1 MKKGDLVS
9 IVIPVYNGERC
20 IEQCVKS
27 VLQQTYQD
35 IELILIDDGSNDNTA
50 DICNQLV
57 RKCKK
62 IRYFCQENAGPG
74 AARNLGLKKVQGDYV
89 TFIDAD
95 DFVHPR
101 YIEELYQALKKN
113 KILIASCACI
123 KIKNRE
129 EACRARMADEEVILS
144 TEEALTSLFYGKE
157 IKGYSS
163 LKMIHIS
170 LLEDLRFPENL
181 CVGEDFV
188 WVYQLLMRCERI
200 VYINKELY
208 YYVQNENSIVHT
220 MKIEEMLLFWDT
232 MQSELIDKIVL
243 RYPKIE
249 KAIRVKKFM
258 TAFKWIIFMNQNDR
272 DRTESRELMLFLKQN
287 CLAIVQDKK
296 CKVSNRMVA
305 TLCCI
310 NVGLAIVFI
319 KGVLQV
325 LSKIGL
331 QLKKAV

>member
-20 IEQCVKS
+20 VEQCVKS

-57 RKCKK
+57 RKCMK
-62 IRYFCQENAGPG
+62 IRYFWQENAGPG

-113 KILIASCACI
+113 KTSIASCACI

-129 EACRARMADEEVILS
+129 ESSRAKVTDEEVILS

-157 IKGYSS
+157 IKGYPF

-170 LLEDLRFPENL
+170 LLENLRFPEDIR
-181 CVGEDFV
+181 VGEDFV
-188 WVYQLLMRCERI
+188 LVYQLLMRCEKI

-208 YYVQNENSIVHT
+208 YYMQNKNSIVHT
-220 MKIEEMLLFWDT
+220 VKIEEMLRFWNT

-243 RYPKIE
+243 RYPRIE

-258 TAFKWIIFMNQNDR
+258 TAFKWIVFMNQNDR
-272 DRTESRELMLFLKQN
+272 EKTESRELMLFLKQN
-287 CLAIVQDKK
+287 CLAIVQDKE
-296 CKVSNRMVA
+296 CKISNRMIA
-305 TLCCI
+305 ILCCI
-310 NVGLAIVFI
+310 NIGLAIVLI

-325 LSKIGL
+325 FSKIGL